1 MAGLYYVQ
9 YGIIDEVRYDESKN
23 IIAPNAQRAAEVAYA
38 LAVSH
43 YDDVVNH
50 RNDYYANTVDYYYE
64 TMIDH
69 LVELHVDLR
78 ELSNSQLDELMRS
91 AIQRYCDE
99 REDKIFYKV
108 KEV

>member
-1 MAGLYYVQ
+1 MTGLYYIQ
-9 YGIIDEVRYDESKN
+9 YGIIDAEQYNESKN
-23 IIAPNAQRAAEVAYA
+23 ITAPNGQFASEVAYA

-50 RNDYYANTVDYYYE
+50 RNDYYANTIDYYYE
-64 TMIDH
+64 TAIDH

-78 ELSNSQLDELMRS
+78 NLSNSQLDELMKS
-91 AIQRYCDE
+91 AVQRYCDE

>member
-1 MAGLYYVQ
+1 MSGMYYIQ
-9 YGIIDEVRYDESKN
+9 YGIIGAEQYNESKN
-23 IIAPNAQRAAEVAYA
+23 ITAPNGQFASEVAYA

-50 RNDYYANTVDYYYE
+50 CNDYYANTVDYYYE
-64 TMIDH
+64 TAIDH

-78 ELSNSQLDELMRS
+78 ELTNSQLEELMRS
-91 AIQRYCDE
+91 AIQRYHDE

-108 KEV
+108 REV